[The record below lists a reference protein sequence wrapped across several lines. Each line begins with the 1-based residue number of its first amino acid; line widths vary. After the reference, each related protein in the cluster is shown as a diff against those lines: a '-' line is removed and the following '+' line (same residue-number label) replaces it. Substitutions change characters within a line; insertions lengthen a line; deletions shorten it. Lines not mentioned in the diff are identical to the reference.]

1 MGDFNIDLLKT
12 ENSDYSSRFCEQ
24 LFTSSFFPLIT
35 RPSRITQ
42 HTATLID
49 NIFTNDLAQ
58 LDSGI
63 NGIIFFDISDHLP
76 IFHLTAT
83 KNENNSKPIHTQYK
97 RTVNKKSLASFLSY
111 VKNISWSNTF
121 QTHDPCESYSIFHNN
136 LQVAINKSFPL
147 VKTNPKK

>member
-1 MGDFNIDLLKT
+1 MEDFNIDLLKT
-12 ENSDYSSRFCEQ
+12 ENSDYSSRFYEQ

-35 RPSRITQ
+35 RPSRVMQ

-49 NIFTNDLAQ
+49 NILTNDLAQ

-63 NGIIFFDISDHLP
+63 NGIIFFYISDHLP

-83 KNENNSKPIHTQYK
+83 KNKNNSKPIHTQYK

-111 VKNISWSNTF
+111 VKNISCSNTF

-136 LQVAINKSFPL
+136 LQVGINKSFPL
-147 VKTNPKK
+147 VKTNKKK